1 MFSTGQIIFAILF
14 FVGFLLL
21 VIISYNKDLKR
32 LKGIYSG
39 VKWVIFGFIVFVS
52 LLVILKRISVS

>member
-14 FVGFLLL
+14 FVSFLVL

-39 VKWVIFGFIVFVS
+39 VKWEIFGFNVFVS

>member
-14 FVGFLLL
+14 FVSFLVF

-39 VKWVIFGFIVFVS
+39 VRWVFFGFIVFVS

>member
-14 FVGFLLL
+14 LVSFLVF

-39 VKWVIFGFIVFVS
+39 VI
-52 LLVILKRISVS
+52 

>member
-14 FVGFLLL
+14 FVSFLVF

-39 VKWVIFGFIVFVS
+39 VIWVFFGFIVFVS